1 MSNQIIASNS
11 IETAIINGDLSKLTP
26 EQRVNHYLAVCK
38 STGLNPLTKPFDYIN
53 LSGKLVLYA
62 KKDCTDQL
70 RKNNHVSIV
79 KLERETISGVYVV
92 TAYAEDNQGRSDSAI
107 GAVHIETLK
116 GDALANAMMK
126 AETKAKRRV
135 TLSICGLG
143 WLDET
148 EIETIPDANRVVV
161 NDTGEIM
168 DSKPV
173 QAVSQVKGNGHK
185 TERPL
190 TPDQLADMMVRK
202 AASHGSHKASDA
214 QRKLFT
220 ILMDNVFL
228 GDDDKRHTV
237 QQFLF
242 GFASSKE
249 IDDAMILAGLDWL
262 NPTQDSGGTY
272 SPDPMA
278 IKEAIAVYDAS
289 LVLEGQG
296 TLI

>member
-1 MSNQIIASNS
+1 MSNQILPSSNS
-11 IETAIINGDLSKLTP
+11 IESAVIVGDLSKLTP

-70 RKNNHVSIV
+70 RKSNKVSIT
-79 KLERETISGVYVV
+79 KLERETINGVYVV
-92 TAYAEDNQGRSDSAI
+92 TAYAEDNQGRTDSSI
-107 GAVHIETLK
+107 GAVNIENLK

-148 EIETIPDANRVVV
+148 EIETIPDAKPVTVTE
-161 NDTGEIM
+161 TGEIV
-168 DSKPV
+168 DSTP
-173 QAVSQVKGNGHK
+173 AQVAQPKSNGHK
-185 TERPL
+185 PSRPL
-190 TPDQLADMMVRK
+190 SPDQLADMMVRK
-202 AASHGSHKASDA
+202 AASYGSRKASDA

-220 ILMDNVFL
+220 VLMDNVFL

-262 NPTQDSGGTY
+262 NPSQDSSGAY

-278 IKEAIAVYDAS
+278 IKEAIAIYDAS

-296 TLI
+296 MLI